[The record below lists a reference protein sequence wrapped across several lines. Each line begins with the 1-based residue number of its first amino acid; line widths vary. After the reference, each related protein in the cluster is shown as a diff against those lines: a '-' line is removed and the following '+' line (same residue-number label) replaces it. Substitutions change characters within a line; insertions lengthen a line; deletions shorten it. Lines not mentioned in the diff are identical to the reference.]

1 MAPPTDRR
9 IHRELS
15 AAQRVGWHMV
25 DLVTALPNEGDAL
38 TVTMLGEV
46 VVVSRSEEDG
56 DLHAYRCLRRPR
68 GEPQEIQCAVRYG
81 LIFVRLLPVAQGIR
95 TLGDS
100 TIPQTAAPTGTT
112 PKAFEAIPQ

>member
-1 MAPPTDRR
+1 MAPPADRR

-25 DLVTALPNEGDAL
+25 DLVTALSNEGDAL
-38 TVTMLGEV
+38 TVTMFGEV

-95 TLGDS
+95 SIGDL
-100 TIPQTAAPTGTT
+100 TTPTATS